1 MKLNNLLAIMALCA
15 LLPMFSCGSDSNT
28 ESGSTEP
35 ATTGTEANPANTP
48 APTATDATGAVNPQF
63 GTAADGAT
71 TPPPATTATAA
82 PTGGAKHYTCP
93 KNCKGSGGDAA
104 GTCPVCGSAYVH
116 NQAFHAAGAN
126 NAPPPSPAGT
136 ATPTTAAPTTA
147 TPPAPSPAQN
157 AAGVFHYTC
166 AKGCAGGAAA
176 AGKCAKCGGDLA
188 HNAAYHQ

>member
-15 LLPMFSCGSDSNT
+15 MLPMFSCGSDSNT
-28 ESGSTEP
+28 ETGSTDP
-35 ATTGTEANPANTP
+35 AATGTEANPANTP

-63 GTAADGAT
+63 NTAADGSV
-71 TPPPATTATAA
+71 TPIPAPATKQATA
-82 PTGGAKHYTCP
+82 GGAKHYTCP

-126 NAPPPSPAGT
+126 NAPPQPPGT
-136 ATPTTAAPTTA
+136 ATPTTAAPA
-147 TPPAPSPAQN
+147 PPAPSPAQN

-166 AKGCAGGAAA
+166 AKGCAGGAGA

>member
-1 MKLNNLLAIMALCA
+1 MVLCA
-15 LLPMFSCGSDSNT
+15 LLPLFSCGSDSNT

-35 ATTGTEANPANTP
+35 ATTGTEANPANMQ
-48 APTATDATGAVNPQF
+48 APTATDATGAVSPQF
-63 GTAADGAT
+63 GNAADGAT
-71 TPPPATTATAA
+71 PAPVTTPAPA
-82 PTGGAKHYTCP
+82 GGAKHYTCP

-126 NAPPPSPAGT
+126 NAPQPTPAGT
-136 ATPTTAAPTTA
+136 ATPSTAAPTTV

-157 AAGVFHYTC
+157 AAGVYHYTC
-166 AKGCAGGAAA
+166 AKGCAGGAGA

-188 HNAAYHQ
+188 HNSAYHQ